1 MTQNP
6 AELIEEIDTTR
17 IIGHI
22 RGDQKGPTLVF
33 FGGIHGNEPSGVKAL
48 ERVFARLELK
58 KEKVKGNI
66 FGIRGNIPALAKECR
81 FLENDLNRIW
91 THRGIQAINSKG
103 LSERTSEEE
112 ELVEI
117 HRIISEIV
125 KNDSPPFYFIDFH
138 TTSSPTLPFITI
150 NDALINRKFASLFP
164 LPVILGLEE
173 YLEGPLLSY
182 INEKGYVAI
191 GFESGQHYTREA
203 MENSIAFTWLTLLFT
218 GVLPDSFQP
227 KRKKYLEELK
237 KAAGGNSTF
246 YEVTHRHRITN
257 KDQFN
262 MLPGFRSFDT
272 IKEGTKL
279 ASHNGEQLSTEKK
292 SIVFMPLYQEQG
304 EEGFFLI
311 RKIPKWVLKLSAGMR
326 KLRMDALLT
335 LLPGISWAS
344 PEKDRLM
351 INLKVARFL
360 SKPLFHLL
368 GYRSRTVDKTHILMS
383 NRERAAKNEMYRNT
397 SWYD

>member
-6 AELIEEIDTTR
+6 TELIEDLNTIR

-22 RGDQKGPTLVF
+22 KGQQKGPTLVF

-48 ERVFARLELK
+48 ERVFAMLESK
-58 KEKVKGNI
+58 KDQLRGNI
-66 FGIRGNIPALAKECR
+66 VGIRGNIPALDKERR

-91 THRGIQAINSKG
+91 TSPGIEKIRSKKPEE
-103 LSERTSEEE
+103 LTSEEE
-112 ELVEI
+112 ELIEI
-117 HRIISEIV
+117 HKIISKIITNE
-125 KNDSPPFYFIDFH
+125 SAPFYFIDFH

-150 NDALINRKFASLFP
+150 NDAMINRKFAKLFP
-164 LPVILGLEE
+164 LPVILGMEE

-191 GFESGQHYTREA
+191 GFESGQHYTTEA
-203 MENSIAFTWLTLLFT
+203 TENSVAFTWLTLIFAGALQ
-218 GVLPDSFQP
+218 GDVSSD
-227 KRKKYLEELK
+227 KNRYLEQLRN
-237 KAAGGNSTF
+237 AAEGDRTF
-246 YEVTHRHRITN
+246 YEVTHRHLITD

-272 IKEGTKL
+272 LKEGTRL
-279 ASHNGEQLSTEKK
+279 ASHNGNQLSTDKK
-292 SIVFMPLYQEQG
+292 TIVFMPLYQEQG

-311 RKIPKWVLKLSAGMR
+311 KKVPRWILSLSAGMR
-326 KLRMDALLT
+326 KLRLDAALT

-344 PEKDRLM
+344 ANKDQLM
-351 INLKVARFL
+351 VDLKVAKYL

-368 GYRSRTVDKTHILMS
+368 GYRSKKLDKTHILMT

-397 SWYD
+397 PWYK